1 MRGALTQA
9 STEEFNL
16 LYGEFV
22 AAGSG
27 IETVAREW
35 ICDEFCF
42 VASAYGFM
50 DADAS
55 LRWPPPGPPAC
66 PGGRRAAAR

>member
-1 MRGALTQA
+1 M
-9 STEEFNL
+9 
-16 LYGEFV
+16 

-42 VASAYGFM
+42 VASAYGFLE
-50 DADAS
+50 ADAEK
-55 LRWPPPGPPAC
+55 LTA
-66 PGGRRAAAR
+66 GRGW